1 MGRGT
6 ALKPS
11 KGRKARA
18 CLAASLKG
26 VYHPT
31 KETQH
36 REIQDRKIQQGKTY
50 ERYSQNMEFVCSIQD
65 G

>member
-1 MGRGT
+1 VSHVASVIPKDEQKQNLPKFSLGEMGRGT

-31 KETQH
+31 KET
-36 REIQDRKIQQGKTY
+36 
-50 ERYSQNMEFVCSIQD
+50 
-65 G
+65 